1 MYAILKTG
9 GKQYKVSPGD
19 KLKIEQIPSDI
30 GEEVIFEDILMKSG
44 NGSDNSVNLIVGK
57 PFVDGS
63 KVIAKIISHG
73 RHEKV
78 KIFKFRRR
86 KHSMKSQGHRQNYTE
101 VEIQSIS

>member
-19 KLKIEQIPSDI
+19 KLKIEHIPSNVGD
-30 GEEVIFEDILMKSG
+30 EVIFDNILMKSETS
-44 NGSDNSVNLIVGK
+44 GSDKKVTFGSPLI
-57 PFVDGS
+57 DGA
-63 KVIAKIISHG
+63 KVLAKIISQG
-73 RHEKV
+73 RGEKV
-78 KIFKFRRR
+78 KIFKFKRR